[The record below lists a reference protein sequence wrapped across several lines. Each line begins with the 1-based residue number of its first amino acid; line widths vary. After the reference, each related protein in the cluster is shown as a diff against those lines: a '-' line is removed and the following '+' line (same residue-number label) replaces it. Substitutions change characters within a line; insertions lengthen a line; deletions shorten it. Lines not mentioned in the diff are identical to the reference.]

1 MANTKRRFAGAR
13 STANSN
19 TSTGQEIPA
28 WLDRVRSRLN
38 ILPEDPARKIFLER
52 AFEAVIQITQALPTQ
67 ALEQTAAA
75 GNNVLVLLRALQSP
89 EILPELE
96 RYEPLA
102 SPYLQGLQA
111 QQELLRLAGGLMNSE
126 EAAKLL
132 GLTRQ
137 AVDKRRLANKLIAI
151 PRGQRAF
158 GYPVCQFDAKGPLPG
173 LDQMLGAL
181 GPHDGWMLLTF
192 LLSPNGNLDGRT
204 PADLLRRGEVSA
216 VSRAAAMFGD
226 HGAL

>member
-1 MANTKRRFAGAR
+1 MANIKRTIAGAR
-13 STANSN
+13 NPATSN
-19 TSTGQEIPA
+19 TSTAQEIPA

-38 ILPEDPARKIFLER
+38 VLPEDPARKIFLER

-102 SPYLQGLQA
+102 SPYLKGLQA
-111 QQELLRLAGGLMNSE
+111 QQELLREAGGLMTSE

-137 AVDKRRLANKLIAI
+137 AVDKRRQANKLIAI
-151 PRGQRAF
+151 PQGQRAF

-173 LDQMLGAL
+173 LDQVLVAL

-192 LLSPNGNLDGRT
+192 LLSPNGHLDGQT

-216 VSRAAAMFGD
+216 VSRAASMFGE